1 MDDAAGMDTTD
12 VAPAT
17 TLPRRFSQFFFTHIG
32 SFVAIFVYFDI
43 AGRAKFSLE
52 GLQSGLGIGVAVMS
66 AYMALAFYMKELKY
80 FDYALW
86 LMLAVGL
93 VSVSVELQPLLFL
106 YQYYSSA
113 LVFLAM
119 GLVALM
125 PLLLGWEPFTY
136 YFARKQTPAWQQRIP
151 EFAAVNRVMTI
162 FWVLIFFS
170 SVGLAVYAPTDW
182 HYTFLYPNLLIFIVG
197 IPAGFWL
204 PPLYF
209 KFVPPALP
217 TTIEALLMGM
227 PWAFQPQAA
236 GATQATIQF
245 HVSGDEAGSYYLR
258 VANSTCESFIGTTT
272 TPDLTI
278 RTPASVWM
286 RIVRGELDGGQ
297 ALQEGLYTVEGDF
310 SVLMKLGGWFAAGSG
325 TRQM

>member
-1 MDDAAGMDTTD
+1 MDDAAGMDTTTP
-12 VAPAT
+12 APA
-17 TLPRRFSQFFFTHIG
+17 LLSRLSQFFFTHIG

-43 AGRAKFSLE
+43 AGRARFALE
-52 GLQSGLGIGVAVMS
+52 GLQSGLAIGVAVMS
-66 AYMALAFYMKELKY
+66 GYMALAFYMKELKY
-80 FDYALW
+80 FDYGLW

-93 VSVSVELQPLLFL
+93 VGVSVELQPLLFL
-106 YQYYSSA
+106 YQHYSSA
-113 LVFLAM
+113 LVFLTM
-119 GLVALM
+119 GLVALV

-170 SVGLAVYAPTDW
+170 SVGLAMYASTDW

-197 IPAGFWL
+197 IPAAFWL

-209 KFVPPALP
+209 KFVPPAFP
-217 TTIEALLMGM
+217 ATIEALFMGM

-236 GATQATIQF
+236 GAARATIQF

-258 VANSTCESFIGTTT
+258 VASSKCESFMGTAA

-278 RTPASVWM
+278 RTPAAVWM
-286 RIVRGELDGGQ
+286 KIVRGELDGGQ

-310 SVLMKLGGWFAAGSG
+310 SVLLKFRGWFAAESG
-325 TRQM
+325 TRQR